1 MTNCTEPSTRPRIRK
16 GTRSSFYRKLSW
28 DMETLMS
35 RLELHKWWSLD
46 PDHKY
51 VLLRPHQNGSAFKVL
66 RSVGVSELLVMI
78 KLRAFR
84 SVFSSNRLL
93 LQQPELRTG
102 GWHLSADGFSGVWC
116 QTLERRKHC
125 WKFATGH
132 IVAVWSIKFPLI
144 TQYFLDWRLYNKDC
158 HVRLAGDNAR
168 EIVSGKQLELW
179 MWKGWSC

>member
-1 MTNCTEPSTRPRIRK
+1 MTVCILRVFLEQCQRWLYNQEAGNHFGSLFFQSLHLRTSEHVTNCTEPSTRPRIRK

-28 DMETLMS
+28 DMETLMP

-78 KLRAFR
+78 KLSAFR

-93 LQQPELRTG
+93 LQQPELRRG

-116 QTLERRKHC
+116 WTPERRRTS
-125 WKFATGH
+125 W
-132 IVAVWSIKFPLI
+132 
-144 TQYFLDWRLYNKDC
+144 
-158 HVRLAGDNAR
+158 
-168 EIVSGKQLELW
+168 
-179 MWKGWSC
+179 